1 MNNVIVVKYRTVG
14 EAIGLLSSWPRTSY
28 RQSHATTS
36 KPLRLGSDEVCD
48 FVFAGQLEPENRLLP
63 PQTRCVRNALVLA

>member
-1 MNNVIVVKYRTVG
+1 
-14 EAIGLLSSWPRTSY
+14 
-28 RQSHATTS
+28 
-36 KPLRLGSDEVCD
+36 LGSDEVCD